1 MGPPGGCPNAGALDR
16 APDHV
21 AQASRA
27 DRPDGRA
34 RGQKDVIRGGDE
46 TLALEVPEDRVTD
59 VLRKRQPRLAPPLAG
74 DPEAVRY
81 RRAGLPALRRTNAF
95 DRDRLG

>member
-74 DPEAVRY
+74 DPEVPLRLVAV
-81 RRAGLPALRRTNAF
+81 AEPVPVVATPGCA
-95 DRDRLG
+95 